1 MPNLQPPSSSSE
13 AIPVTGTS
21 GPWND
26 CEKRDGSVQRGW
38 EETHWATAQTV
49 EENKGRRTGASSLR
63 GGLFDPVLRAQVRQ
77 EERNALIHF
86 LRKNLRCSLSP
97 AQLSAHTGGEKEDRL
112 FLAPT
117 RPFVAQRR
125 TPGRTGQSS
134 RSSSCAGSRRGSRSR
149 LEQFRDIASGFGE
162 EGNKTRPRLAGREI
176 ACRCIH
182 CAGKAHR
189 IRARQ
194 TICGR

>member
-86 LRKNLRCSLSP
+86 SQEKSQV
-97 AQLSAHTGGEKEDRL
+97 QLIARPTQRTHGRGKRGQAIFSAN
-112 FLAPT
+112 
-117 RPFVAQRR
+117 
-125 TPGRTGQSS
+125 S
-134 RSSSCAGSRRGSRSR
+134 
-149 LEQFRDIASGFGE
+149 
-162 EGNKTRPRLAGREI
+162 
-176 ACRCIH
+176 
-182 CAGKAHR
+182 
-189 IRARQ
+189 
-194 TICGR
+194 TICGSETNAWKNRTIFPIQFLRRESSRISKPPRTVPRYSEWFRRRRKQNETEASRP